1 MAGLLAPCSAM
12 EKLTREGREEEGEG
26 RGARGA
32 KAGRR
37 KGGRGVARGART
49 PTGLRS
55 SGCCLGAMCR
65 KKEGEEKRRG
75 RKENEERKGKK

>member
-1 MAGLLAPCSAM
+1 M
-12 EKLTREGREEEGEG
+12 EKLTREGREEEGKG

-55 SGCCLGAMCR
+55 SGYCPGAMCR
-65 KKEGEEKRRG
+65 KKEGEEKRREEKREKRKR
-75 RKENEERKGKK
+75 RKERKKIK